1 MTMRKWL
8 AIIRIMFDRAF
19 WCEFIDS
26 DMREEAQKG
35 RG

>member
-1 MTMRKWL
+1 MVEIL
-8 AIIRIMFDRAF
+8 RIMFDRAF
-19 WCEFIDS
+19 WCEFIDL